1 MYLGDLDN
9 WALHRLALHP
19 AFDRAI
25 THLRARDL
33 AALAPDRYPLEEGM
47 FLLIQEMK
55 TRPVEATRPEAHVRH
70 ADIQLLLAG
79 AERYGFALPSPAHP
93 VLEDRR
99 ETHDI
104 AFYGT
109 PEQEHYVDLAPGMF
123 AIFLPGELHRPCCAV
138 ESPAAIRKAVVKIDR
153 ALLGDV

>member
-25 THLRARDL
+25 AHLQGLDL
-33 AALAPDRYPLEEGM
+33 AALAPDRYPLEESM

-55 TRPVEATRPEAHVRH
+55 TRPQEATRPEAHVRN
-70 ADIQLLLAG
+70 ADIQLLVAG
-79 AERYGFALPSPAHP
+79 TERYGFALPSPTHEI
-93 VLEDRR
+93 LDDRR
-99 ETHDI
+99 DTHDI
-104 AFYGT
+104 AFYAPPT
-109 PEQEHYVDLAPGMF
+109 NEHCVDLKPGMF

-138 ESPAAIRKAVVKIDR
+138 DKPAAIRKAVVKIDR
-153 ALLGDV
+153 VLLERG